1 MRQNVLRGGAVSL
14 MAAALLLWPGTSFAF
29 TPTLGPDCGASASI
43 VGSQWAGKVTMGAGV
58 TTCTLTFTSP
68 FLNAPACVATN
79 ETNGG
84 GHPAPIGV
92 KSTASTLLIDAGP
105 LYGVVLAPGDV
116 VSYVCASY

>member
-29 TPTLGPDCGASASI
+29 TPTLGPDCGAGASI
-43 VGSQWAGKVTMGAGV
+43 VGSQCAGKVTMGAG

-84 GHPAPIGV
+84 PIGTQ
-92 KSTASTLLIDAGP
+92 STASTVLFAAGP
-105 LYGVVLAPGDV
+105 LTGAILSSGDV
-116 VSYVCASY
+116 VSYICMSY